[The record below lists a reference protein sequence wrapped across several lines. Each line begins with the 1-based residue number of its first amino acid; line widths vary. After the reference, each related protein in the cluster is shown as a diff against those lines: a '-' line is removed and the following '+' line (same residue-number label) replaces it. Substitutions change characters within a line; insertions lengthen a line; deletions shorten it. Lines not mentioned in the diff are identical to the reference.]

1 MPQVNVAQ
9 LCKALDVTDAE
20 ATKVWLVALEA
31 VMIGPRLCLDTLCLL
46 LMRFVVQLV
55 QTGIDLVQQVLFSS
69 ASISSLQ
76 DIAPFL
82 PTTLHRRLAKLIAEV
97 TC

>member
-31 VMIGPRLCLDTLCLL
+31 VMIDPRLCLDTLCLL
-46 LMRFVVQLV
+46 FM
-55 QTGIDLVQQVLFSS
+55 
-69 ASISSLQ
+69 
-76 DIAPFL
+76 
-82 PTTLHRRLAKLIAEV
+82 
-97 TC
+97 